1 MVNQFLRWLRGY
13 VTFTAV
19 GKFPE
24 RLINLA
30 MLSDIAIINPV
41 GEKGKFTA
49 QVSIADYKRLYN
61 IRKRTMTH
69 LKIKKK
75 YGLPFLIYRNK
86 KRKGLFVGAILFAIT
101 INILSMFIWTIDIK
115 GNNRVSTY
123 EIQCCLKDNG
133 VYVGALKDKINV
145 SSAERG
151 FALELGKVGWM
162 SVNIVG
168 STASVELSESYD
180 VPEIVDAT
188 QPCNLKAKKTGQVLK
203 MDIREGKNNVTIGDG
218 VAKGQLLVSGIVE
231 IGETGTSRFVH
242 SEGEVYAG
250 VITNEEVKIPKSKDF
265 NSISQLPKREL
276 ISFMNFKIPIDY
288 VSVND
293 AYSRKYVTHSYTLND
308 VDMPINIVTE
318 YNFSKIFYN
327 INYSKQQA
335 EQLAKTEFA
344 INDLFFRWDSDIQNQ
359 KIKTSE
365 TKDAY
370 IFTAEYYSIEN
381 IAESVPITII
391 PDL

>member
-69 LKIKKK
+69 LKIKRR
-75 YGLPFLIYRNK
+75 YGLPFLIYKNQ
-86 KRKGLFVGAILFAIT
+86 KRKGLFVGAILFAII

-115 GNNRVSTY
+115 GNNSVSTY

-133 VYVGALKDKINV
+133 IYVGALKNKINV

-188 QPCNLKAKKTGQVLK
+188 QPCNLKATKTGQVLK
-203 MDIREGKNNVTIGDG
+203 MDIREGKNNVAIGDG

-250 VITNEEVKIPKSKDF
+250 VITNEEVKIPKSKEF
-265 NSISQLPKREL
+265 NNISQLPKRQM
-276 ISFMNFKIPIDY
+276 INFMNFKIPIDY
-288 VSVND
+288 ISIND

-308 VDMPINIVTE
+308 VDMPINIITE
-318 YNFSKIFYN
+318 HNFFKISDTIKYR
-327 INYSKQQA
+327 KQQA

-359 KIKTSE
+359 KIKTAE

-381 IAESVPITII
+381 IAESVPIKVI
-391 PDL
+391 PNF